1 MAFVVKQRRANQGN
15 SDGTAPI
22 LDQWV
27 HVVRPAE
34 NFEQTASTNNPLF
47 QIIGGKVWVKAMI
60 GTVMTAVSG
69 GTTPDLQ
76 IEFVDDITTNAI
88 DVASDVAIT
97 ADAVGNVY
105 HVEGDG
111 TALVSNVN
119 AYVIGT
125 AVGDGFV
132 VGPGTL
138 DEELTESTITGQV
151 KWDLWYVPLEPAAY
165 VIAR

>member
-1 MAFVVKQRRANQGN
+1 MAFVIKQRRANQGN

-22 LDQWV
+22 VDQWV

-34 NFEQTASTNNPLF
+34 NFEQTASTNNALF
-47 QIIGGKVWVKAMI
+47 TISGGKILVKALI

-76 IEFVDDITTNAI
+76 IEFTDDVTTNAI
-88 DVASDVAIT
+88 DIASDVAIT
-97 ADAVGNVY
+97 DDAVGNVY

-111 TALVSNVN
+111 SALISNVN
-119 AYVIGT
+119 AYVIMT
-125 AVGDGFV
+125 AVGGGFIL
-132 VGPGTL
+132 GPGTI

-151 KWDLWYVPLEPAAY
+151 KWDLWYVPLEAASY
-165 VIAR
+165 VVAA